1 MNVQEIQNQAFAEHF
16 SFLPS
21 VYLIYGH
28 VFYCRYCDTINTM
41 VHVMQQRQIQPQY
54 QFEAIFAMSS
64 MKKDYDQA
72 LATLHKFTKRVIR

>member
-1 MNVQEIQNQAFAEHF
+1 
-16 SFLPS
+16 
-21 VYLIYGH
+21 
-28 VFYCRYCDTINTM
+28 M

-72 LATLHKFTKRVIR
+72 LATLHEFTKRVIR